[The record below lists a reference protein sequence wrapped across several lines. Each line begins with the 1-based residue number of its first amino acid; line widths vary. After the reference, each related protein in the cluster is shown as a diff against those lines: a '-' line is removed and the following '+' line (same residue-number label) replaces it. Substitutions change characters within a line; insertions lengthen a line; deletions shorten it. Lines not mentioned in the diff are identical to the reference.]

1 MSRPPV
7 SVQTLCWSQ
16 AQEAGCE
23 AGIRTRWSWWSC
35 NWMHTGPVG
44 LLAYHLPLTAGSW
57 HESCFLLSKPQTSQ
71 GREVLYQREGFL
83 CLLSVPNSS
92 RWTENQACWPPELF
106 LSLSPRL
113 PWSVH
118 GERVSAPSVCYP
130 TCPLSR
136 LSQASSPHLE
146 SDLVL
151 GVHSHWGSLI
161 STSQTP
167 WLCDSIKQAQ
177 CLAW

>member
-71 GREVLYQREGFL
+71 GREVLYRREGFL